1 MVKKNKTN
9 SRTKS
14 KTKTKSRS
22 SSKQKSRIRN
32 SKYKSSKHSTSK
44 KSLSNPIAFNNEIG
58 INDPNGI
65 HNNPLTGKPYEN
77 IYQNEK
83 ISSGEPMTYANLA
96 KIWSTKIVYRNK
108 DAIIDSITK
117 NQVTLATAGTGVG
130 KTILIPR
137 IALHAIKYS
146 GTIVCTIP
154 KRLVTKTTAEF
165 VAQCMDVNVG
175 EHVGYSYQGTNETNK
190 RGVVSK
196 LIFTTTGSLISRLT
210 GSDPM
215 LSSYKCI
222 IVDEAHERSVE
233 TDQLLLLLKKLCQVR
248 KDFKV
253 IIMSATIDIERFRNY
268 FPSSTFKFG
277 EIDAGKE
284 LTFPIKQIFM
294 ERPVDWKKMTVEI
307 SMKLLR
313 KTAVGDIMIFV
324 KAGGDAT
331 QIIAGINKGMSEYR
345 KTISKSRSHR
355 HSHSSKKSKHN
366 SKSVS
371 GKTKKSS
378 KRDIIP
384 KEYLINPFCIKLDGK
399 SNKIEQKQATSE
411 SEYKKLKDEKGYPY
425 SRKIVICTN
434 VAESSLTVD
443 GIVYVIEPGFEY
455 EESYEPNGRV
465 RSLLEHTVSQSSII
479 QRKGRAGRTRPG
491 VCFHLYSERDFN
503 RFEKYP
509 IPAIEKS
516 DITNNILDLMR
527 LPEAN
532 TVKKLRGLLDEF
544 ISPPHEKFI
553 ISGLKTLGALGA
565 ITTIT
570 DEGTITPMGMAL
582 CKFRSIKV
590 NFARSLIASYFYG
603 CARSMCDIV
612 AMANIANGKIDL
624 IFQTYYADNKKSKEW
639 NKKEW
644 NRYTNVMKG
653 FEHPYGDY
661 MTMLKTYREYLKIA
675 GAKTDEEKVV
685 GAGVVGGAGVGGVV
699 GGAVAGEELIDFLA
713 NDDVEPEFENIKPS
727 VKKWCRE
734 HFLNANKLSQ
744 AKKTSQQLYFTL
756 QQVLRPFQANRDNR
770 DPHNAQDKWINKN
783 LRKMSKAEKEKV
795 VVDEVNSVMDE
806 VDPNFNLDD
815 EIIKEMEKAEK
826 LKKEEMEKMKK
837 ATDTEQL
844 GGYIRQIEKE
854 EEMQRLEPNVMRFER
869 EEDNIMMALAIGNFI
884 NLSKKVKPYND
895 VYSSCFAQDKKF
907 TKVNKD
913 TFLRSSPDIVMY
925 DEIFMFQ
932 EHAKFLKLN
941 MVNKLPDNVWNR
953 IKEMYGKY
961 IKSCS

>member
-1 MVKKNKTN
+1 MVNKNKTN
-9 SRTKS
+9 SKTNSRTSAK
-14 KTKTKSRS
+14 
-22 SSKQKSRIRN
+22 
-32 SKYKSSKHSTSK
+32 KSSKHVSSK
-44 KSLSNPIAFNNEIG
+44 KSVSNSIAFNNEIG

-83 ISSGEPMTYANLA
+83 TSIGEPMTYANLG
-96 KIWSTKIVYRNK
+96 KMWSTKIVYANK

-117 NQVTLATAGTGVG
+117 NQITLATAGTGVG

-165 VAQCMDVNVG
+165 VSKCMDVNVG

-294 ERPVDWKKMTVEI
+294 ERPVDWKKMAVEI

-331 QIIAGINKGMSEYR
+331 QIIAGINKGMADYR
-345 KTISKSRSHR
+345 KTISKSSRSR
-355 HSHSSKKSKHN
+355 RSKKMNNNN
-366 SKSVS
+366 SKRNMSNTS

-378 KRDIIP
+378 KRGAVP

-455 EESYEPNGRV
+455 EESYEPNSRV

-503 RFEKYP
+503 RFEKFP

-612 AMANIANGKIDL
+612 AIANIANGRIDV

-661 MTMLKTYREYLKIA
+661 MTMLKAYREYLKIA
-675 GAKTDEEKVV
+675 GAKTDEEKV
-685 GAGVVGGAGVGGVV
+685 GGVGGAGAVAGGVA
-699 GGAVAGEELIDFLA
+699 GGVAGEELIDFLA
-713 NDDVEPEFENIKPS
+713 NDEAEPEIDNIKPS

-756 QQVLRPFQANRDNR
+756 QQVLRPFQAKREPREPRDF
-770 DPHNAQDKWINKN
+770 NKQ
-783 LRKMSKAEKEKV
+783 LRKLSKAEKEKV

-806 VDPNFNLDD
+806 VDLNFNLDD
-815 EIIKEMEKAEK
+815 EIIKEMEKADK
-826 LKKEEMEKMKK
+826 LKKEEMEKMQKI
-837 ATDTEQL
+837 TYNMTDDTEQT

-884 NLSKKVKPYND
+884 NFSKKVKPYND
-895 VYSSCFAQDKKF
+895 VYSSCFAQDKKLAQA
-907 TKVNKD
+907 NRD
-913 TFLRSSPDIVMY
+913 TFLRGSPDIVMY
-925 DEIFMFQ
+925 DEIFMFI

-953 IKEMYGKY
+953 IKDMYGKY
-961 IKSCS
+961 IKGCI

>member
-1 MVKKNKTN
+1 MVRKNKT
-9 SRTKS
+9 KS
-14 KTKTKSRS
+14 KSKSKSKTKSRS
-22 SSKQKSRIRN
+22 LSK
-32 SKYKSSKHSTSK
+32 KSSKHVSSKNISSRHSTSK
-44 KSLSNPIAFNNEIG
+44 KSFSNPIAFNNEIG

-83 ISSGEPMTYANLA
+83 TSSGEPMTYANLG
-96 KIWSTKIVYRNK
+96 KMWSTKIVYANK
-108 DAIIDSITK
+108 DAIINSITK
-117 NQVTLATAGTGVG
+117 NQITLATAGTGVG

-165 VAQCMDVNVG
+165 VAQCMDVNLG

-190 RGVVSK
+190 RGVISK

-233 TDQLLLLLKKLCQVR
+233 TDQLLLLLKKLCKVR

-277 EIDAGKE
+277 EIDAGSE

-294 ERPVDWKKMTVEI
+294 ERPVDWKKMAVEI

-331 QIIAGINKGMSEYR
+331 QIIAGINKGMADYR
-345 KTISKSRSHR
+345 KTISKSSRSR
-355 HSHSSKKSKHN
+355 CRSRSHSSRKKTN

-378 KRDIIP
+378 KRGAVP

-503 RFEKYP
+503 RFEKFP

-756 QQVLRPFQANRDNR
+756 QQVLRPFQAKREPRDF
-770 DPHNAQDKWINKN
+770 NKQ

-837 ATDTEQL
+837 VTDTEQL

-895 VYSSCFAQDKKF
+895 VYSSCFAQDKKLAQA
-907 TKVNKD
+907 NRD

-925 DEIFMFQ
+925 DEIFMFI

-941 MVNKLPDNVWNR
+941 MVNKLPDNVWQR
-953 IKEMYGKY
+953 IKDMYGKY
-961 IKSCS
+961 IKGCL